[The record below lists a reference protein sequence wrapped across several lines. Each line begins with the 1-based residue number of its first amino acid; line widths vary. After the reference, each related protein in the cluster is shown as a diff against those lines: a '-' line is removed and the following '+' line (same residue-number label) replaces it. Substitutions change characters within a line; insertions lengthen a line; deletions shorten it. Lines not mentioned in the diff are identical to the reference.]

1 MPTFLLKGEDME
13 DFVTKA
19 VHEEFVKRM
28 EEEDKRQNKRIEI
41 IEEKQVQISELVTS
55 VKVLAANVENIAKE
69 INEQGL
75 RLKEIEGKPGKR
87 WEQLLGY
94 VISALVTAAIAYF
107 LTR

>member
-1 MPTFLLKGEDME
+1 MDV
-13 DFVTKA
+13 FVTKE

-28 EEEDKRQNKRIEI
+28 EEEDKRQNRRLEI
-41 IEEKQVQISELVTS
+41 IEDKQTQISELVAS
-55 VKVLAANVENIAKE
+55 VKVLAANVESIAKE

>member
-1 MPTFLLKGEDME
+1 ME
-13 DFVTKA
+13 DFVTKE

-41 IEEKQVQISELVTS
+41 IEEKQSQISELVTS

-69 INEQGL
+69 INEQGI

-87 WEQLLGY
+87 WEQLVGY
-94 VISALVTAAIAYF
+94 ILSAVVTAVIAYF

>member
-1 MPTFLLKGEDME
+1 MDT
-13 DFVTKA
+13 FVTKE

-28 EEEDKRQNKRIEI
+28 EEEDRRQNKRIEI
-41 IEEKQVQISELVTS
+41 IEEKQGHVSDRV
-55 VKVLAANVENIAKE
+55 ANVENIAKE
-69 INEQGL
+69 INEQGV

>member
-1 MPTFLLKGEDME
+1 ME
-13 DFVTKA
+13 DYVTRA
-19 VHEEFVKRM
+19 VHDEFARRI
-28 EEEDKRQNKRIEI
+28 EDENKRQNTRIDI
-41 IEEKQVQISELVTS
+41 IEGKQAQISELVVS

>member
-1 MPTFLLKGEDME
+1 MDEY
-13 DFVTKA
+13 VTKA
-19 VHEEFVKRM
+19 VHDEFAARIKD
-28 EEEDKRQNKRIEI
+28 ENDRQNKRLEI
-41 IEEKQVQISELVTS
+41 IEVKQSQISELVVS

-75 RLKEIEGKPGKR
+75 RLKEIEGKPAKR
-87 WEQLLGY
+87 WEQLVGY

>member
-1 MPTFLLKGEDME
+1 MDE
-13 DFVTKA
+13 FVTKE

-28 EEEDKRQNKRIEI
+28 EEEDKRQNRRIEL
-41 IEEKQVQISELVTS
+41 IEDKQGQISDLVAS

-69 INEQGL
+69 INEQGI

-94 VISALVTAAIAYF
+94 VISAMVTAAIAYF

>member
-1 MPTFLLKGEDME
+1 ME

-19 VHEEFVKRM
+19 VHEEFARRM
-28 EEEDKRQNKRIEI
+28 EEEDRRQNKRIEI
-41 IEEKQVQISELVTS
+41 IEEKQGQISDLVAS
-55 VKVLAANVENIAKE
+55 VKVLAVNVENIAKE
-69 INEQGL
+69 INEQGI

>member
-1 MPTFLLKGEDME
+1 ME

-28 EEEDKRQNKRIEI
+28 EEEDRRQNKRIEI
-41 IEEKQVQISELVTS
+41 IEEKQGQISDLVAS
-55 VKVLAANVENIAKE
+55 VKVLAVNVENIAKE
-69 INEQGL
+69 INEQGV

>member
-1 MPTFLLKGEDME
+1 ME
-13 DFVTKA
+13 DFVTKE

-28 EEEDKRQNKRIEI
+28 EEEDKRQNKRLEI
-41 IEEKQVQISELVTS
+41 IEDKQTQISELVAS

-69 INEQGL
+69 INEQGI

-87 WEQLLGY
+87 WEQLVGY
-94 VISALVTAAIAYF
+94 ILSAVVTAVIAYF

>member
-1 MPTFLLKGEDME
+1 ME

-19 VHEEFVKRM
+19 VHEEFARRM
-28 EEEDKRQNKRIEI
+28 EEEDRRQNKRIEI
-41 IEEKQVQISELVTS
+41 IEEKQGQISDLVAS

-69 INEQGL
+69 INEQGI